1 MGVVLYRALLLLAIM
16 VAVAATPR
24 TCSVCTFINDDFTIT
39 ACLLCSSPLASSPD
53 AHQPGTS
60 ASRCTSVTTSTCA
73 GHHVCGWRLNNGTI
87 CPYTSDRASN
97 IQRHQDNHAEHSE
110 QRATEASRAHT
121 HANKFFSQFKR
132 PRTESERPRTESATA
147 QARTEIAG
155 STSSTRQPQPA
166 QSNTL
171 SPTSS
176 TRTAPPLHTATFAEF
191 ECPVRERQ
199 IELDGG
205 NGASFEA
212 EQQQQ
217 HYQHQT
223 TAVEFMTGIATA
235 AAQAATASLEALISA
250 VI

>member
-1 MGVVLYRALLLLAIM
+1 MALFVRTPPIVLVTSSAIRTT
-16 VAVAATPR
+16 TP
-24 TCSVCTFINDDFTIT
+24 
-39 ACLLCSSPLASSPD
+39 
-53 AHQPGTS
+53 
-60 ASRCTSVTTSTCA
+60 
-73 GHHVCGWRLNNGTI
+73 
-87 CPYTSDRASN
+87 N
-97 IQRHQDNHAEHSE
+97 IQSSVPLRLHV
-110 QRATEASRAHT
+110 HT
-121 HANKFFSQFKR
+121 HMQTSSLANSSDLERNQSDLEQSQ
-132 PRTESERPRTESATA
+132 
-147 QARTEIAG
+147 QARTETAG

-205 NGASFEA
+205 NDASFEA

-223 TAVEFMTGIATA
+223 AAVEFMTGIATA
-235 AAQAATASLEALISA
+235 AAQAATASLEAQISA
-250 VI
+250 VISQLEGLPQALAREVISSVVPMLPSYLSTFLPSYLLFTATYCN